1 MTEGH
6 GGPVDAPDRERP
18 RGVPAATYRLQVHAG
33 FRLEDAAEVVGYL
46 ADLGVTHA
54 YSSPGSEKSMGSC
67 EALNA
72 R

>member
-1 MTEGH
+1 MTAGH
-6 GGPVDAPDRERP
+6 GGPVVVPGGERK

-54 YSSPGSEKSMGSC
+54 YSSPGRLKSIGSC